1 LDEESFIMIG
11 MLRIEPVEPADAG
24 VFTRFVYWM
33 TKRKIGRVI
42 LPVKITAHQPRLLWG
57 VGEMEQATAAV
68 HSVPE
73 TLKALASIKAARMV
87 GCPF

>member
-1 LDEESFIMIG
+1 MP
-11 MLRIEPVEPADAG
+11 RIAPLEASDASL
-24 VFTRFVYWM
+24 FARFVYWM

-42 LPVKITAHQPRLLWG
+42 LPVKITAHHPRLLRG
-57 VGEMEQATAAV
+57 MGEMEQAQLAV

-73 TLKALASIKAARMV
+73 TLKELACIRVAMLV

>member
-1 LDEESFIMIG
+1 MA
-11 MLRIEPVEPADAG
+11 RIPGVEPNQAG
-24 VFTRFVYWM
+24 LFTRFVYWM

-42 LPVKITAHQPRLLWG
+42 LPVKITAHQPKLLTAMG
-57 VGEMEQATAAV
+57 QMEQAQLGV

-73 TLKALASIKAARMV
+73 TLKELACIKVATLV